1 MNVKE
6 RMLQLGVSQVDMIRE
21 LRKRGIAVQ
30 PPMLSSILNE
40 VYTYPKAMTI
50 LAECEKVLN
59 EREQLV

>member
-6 RMLQLGVSQVDMIRE
+6 RMLQLEISQVDMIRE

-40 VYTYPKAMTI
+40 VYTYPKAMSI
-50 LAECEKVLN
+50 LAECEKVLD

>member
-6 RMLQLGVSQVDMIRE
+6 RMLQLGISQVDMIRE

-30 PPMLSSILNE
+30 PPMFSSILNE

-50 LAECEKVLN
+50 LAECEKVLD

>member
-6 RMLQLGVSQVDMIRE
+6 RMLQLGISQVDMIRE

-50 LAECEKVLN
+50 LAECEKVLDK
-59 EREQLV
+59 REQLV